1 MDYGILN
8 LTLRKIKSGADADM
22 TLPDTALKMVRLVA
36 RMNETPQSGA
46 GIRKSDR
53 KFIKFPSEKFSV
65 ELAEL
70 LFDEI
75 YIRSHKLR
83 DWNGVYEIV
92 LKLGWAESQ

>member
-8 LTLRKIKSGADADM
+8 LTLRKIKSDADADM

-36 RMNETPQSGA
+36 RMNETPQNGA
-46 GIRKSDR
+46 GIRESDR
-53 KFIKFPSEKFSV
+53 KFIKFPAEKFSV

-70 LFDEI
+70 LFYEI

-83 DWNGVYEIV
+83 AWNVVYEIV
-92 LKLGWAESQ
+92 LKLGCAESR

>member
-46 GIRKSDR
+46 GIREYDR
-53 KFIKFPSEKFSV
+53 KFIKFPAEKFSV

-70 LFDEI
+70 LFYEI

-83 DWNGVYEIV
+83 GWNVIYEIV
-92 LKLGWAESQ
+92 LKLGYAESQ